1 MQENQHSP
9 ERQPLPHQ
17 PASADCLQNPLPE
30 PSSMKSIS
38 NDHCDLNNANPDVV
52 VSLLEKPVQDFETL
66 KKH

>member
-1 MQENQHSP
+1 
-9 ERQPLPHQ
+9 
-17 PASADCLQNPLPE
+17 
-30 PSSMKSIS
+30 MKSIS

>member
-1 MQENQHSP
+1 
-9 ERQPLPHQ
+9 
-17 PASADCLQNPLPE
+17 LPE

-52 VSLLEKPVQDFETL
+52 VSLIENPVQDFETL